1 MIKFSKRDVI
11 YLSCLLMIGIIFT
24 IGIFAFSKKGN
35 TLVIYVDGE
44 IYGEYSLNS
53 DETIEINDEFGN
65 NTVIIK
71 DGEAYMVDADCP
83 DGLCMK
89 QGKISKAGQNIVCLP
104 HRLVLE
110 VKGDEKGEFDAISS

>member
-110 VKGDEKGEFDAISS
+110 IKGDEKGEFDAISS

>member
-11 YLSCLLMIGIIFT
+11 YLSCLLIIGIIFT
-24 IGIFAFSKKGN
+24 ICIFAFSKKGN

-110 VKGDEKGEFDAISS
+110 IKGDEKGEFDAISS